1 MTLQETLNQLDD
13 LIHAASQDTDTAH
26 QILRDQ
32 YLGRR
37 GRLDNILSRTG
48 ALTPADRETVRQ
60 KALEVKTK
68 LEAILPR

>member
-1 MTLQETLNQLDD
+1 MTLQDTLDQLDN
-13 LIHAASQDTDTAH
+13 LVAAASQDTDTAH
-26 QILRDQ
+26 QLLRDQ

-37 GRLDNILSRTG
+37 GRLDNVLARTG

-60 KALEVKTK
+60 KAVEVKTK